1 MKQLARVLFGFIGG
15 ALALFGFIFLFT
27 ANNVISGVPNVVA
40 GIVSFILAV
49 VCVYYG
55 FKGK

>member
-27 ANNVISGVPNVVA
+27 TNNVIRGVPNA
-40 GIVSFILAV
+40 ISGIVAFILAV